1 MENLNPTMITLAA
14 LGMLIHALMFV
25 LQYTNK
31 KNKFSFKIWF
41 ADKMN
46 WIRIIL
52 AMASTVAI
60 LLMIDDIA
68 AYFGMT
74 IEGHGSVL
82 KLIAFTAGYLNHSL
96 IKNVLRTFKKK
107 VDNSNDTEN

>member
-1 MENLNPTMITLAA
+1 MEYLNPTMIILAA
-14 LGMLIHALMFV
+14 LGMIIHALMFV

-41 ADKMN
+41 TDKMN

-60 LLMIDDIA
+60 LFMLDDIA
-68 AYFGMT
+68 SFFGLT
-74 IEGHGSVL
+74 VEGHGSLL
-82 KLIAFTAGYLNHSL
+82 KMTAFTAGYLNHSL
-96 IKNVLRTFKKK
+96 IKNVLRAFKNK
-107 VDNSNDTEN
+107 VSDTDSSN